1 MKTLFLLLL
10 VICALGI
17 FGCTTTTT
25 TTRRWVPAA
34 DAAVATPTPQPAP
47 TATPVPPPSP
57 ESISTVGF
65 EKIWE
70 QDFEDEH
77 IPSPGYGEAYKA
89 IAPFAGGMVEWGSIH
104 HFDSS
109 LRQSAVG
116 AKSIDLNGVAGPG
129 AWAWEFPTIP
139 GEPFSVSYRLA
150 GNTANGPLEKRGR
163 VEIIQIDSEKV
174 EPFSFDIRGKSL
186 FNMGWVERELP
197 FIARGERT
205 IVRFVSDTP
214 GLFGP
219 SIDSVQ
225 VKGPKHVA
233 EELRGKYAPI
243 ETPVATP
250 VPGVAHDATPGAI
263 PPPRSG
269 GPGAHHVTLNRGE
282 DLG

>member
-34 DAAVATPTPQPAP
+34 DAAVATPTPQQAP

-65 EKIWE
+65 EKIWA

-109 LRQSAVG
+109 LRQSALG

-139 GEPFSVSYRLA
+139 GEPFSVSYSLA
-150 GNTANGPLEKRGR
+150 GHTANGPLEKRGR
-163 VEIIQIDSEKV
+163 VGIIQIDSEKV

-186 FNMGWVERELP
+186 FNMG
-197 FIARGERT
+197 GENENWL
-205 IVRFVSDTP
+205 
-214 GLFGP
+214 LFPVAEGP
-219 SIDSVQ
+219 SC
-225 VKGPKHVA
+225 G
-233 EELRGKYAPI
+233 LWG
-243 ETPVATP
+243 
-250 VPGVAHDATPGAI
+250 
-263 PPPRSG
+263 
-269 GPGAHHVTLNRGE
+269 
-282 DLG
+282 